1 MRRACSAGVGMAMA
15 LAAVAAAPLGVPSVA
30 AAAAAGPAVVPF
42 AAEAPDNPAAPAAP
56 GAAPACVS
64 PAPVKTYA
72 YYHCYG
78 PDQVRAAHG
87 LPALSPTSSE
97 GSGQTIVL
105 VDAYGSPTAAA
116 DLQTFASAFG
126 GPTPSFE
133 QWFPQG
139 QPGFPTDTVNGNGQ
153 SQSGPAA
160 AAGWA
165 GEAALDVEWAYAL
178 APAAHI
184 VLVAVPPAETQG
196 VPGLPN
202 LMNAIDQAV
211 GRFPAGTVFSMSFGT
226 DESAFASPAAA
237 RTQFARFDATFARG
251 NAKGDTFF
259 ASSGDSGS
267 VGVTRAHRQTATS
280 PDPQVSY
287 PNVSPSVT
295 SVGGTQ
301 LQYGWTWAPTSDKPY
316 LDDGSLN
323 PDYFAWSPGGSTEPV
338 DNEGWAG
345 MVTGGGLSTV
355 YERPG
360 YQDPVSGVVGDHRGV
375 PDLSWNSSVNGGVL
389 VYTSFFPGVS
399 RVGWHVYGGTSASSP
414 QVAALTALANQ
425 GRAAAGRA
433 PLGNL
438 NPVVYSSAF
447 PRGSAFADVVP
458 LTYGTTPSGHLDSN
472 RVWDIG
478 TDGVLTPDPVPG
490 YRTTTGYDLANGWG
504 VPTGP
509 DYVSALVSAP

>member
-1 MRRACSAGVGMAMA
+1 MRTVVALASGTVIG
-15 LAAVAAAPLGVPSVA
+15 LAAVAGVASGGASVA
-30 AAAAAGPAVVPF
+30 APAVVPF
-42 AAEAPDNPAAPAAP
+42 AAEAPDTPAMPTGTGTP
-56 GAAPACVS
+56 PACVS

-78 PDQVRAAHG
+78 PNEVRAAHG
-87 LPALSPTSSE
+87 LPALATTSTE
-97 GSGQTIVL
+97 GAGQTIVL
-105 VDAYGSPTAAA
+105 VDSYGSPTAEA
-116 DLQTFASAFG
+116 DLATFASSFG
-126 GPTPSFE
+126 GPAPSVE

-139 QPGFPTDTVNGNGQ
+139 EPGFPTTTVNGNGS

-184 VLVAVPPAETQG
+184 VLLAVPPAETQG

-202 LMNAIDQAV
+202 LMNAIDKAID
-211 GRFPAGTVFSMSFGT
+211 RFPAGTVFSMSFGT

-237 RTQFARFDATFARG
+237 KVAFARFDQTFAKG
-251 NAKGDTFF
+251 DAKGDTFF
-259 ASSGDSGS
+259 ASSGDAGS

-287 PNVSPSVT
+287 PNVSPYVT

-301 LQYGWTWAPTSDKPY
+301 LQYGWTWDPTSDTPF
-316 LDDGSLN
+316 LADGSLN
-323 PDYFAWSPGGSTEPV
+323 PDYFAWNSGGSSEPV

-345 MVTGGGLSTV
+345 LVTGGGLSTV
-355 YERPG
+355 YPRPA
-360 YQDPVSGVVGDHRGV
+360 YQDAVAGVVGDHRGV

-389 VYTSFFPGVS
+389 VYTSFFPGVN
-399 RVGWHVYGGTSASSP
+399 RLGWHLYGGTSASSP
-414 QVAALTALANQ
+414 QAAALTALANQ
-425 GRAAAGRA
+425 QRIAAQKA

-438 NPVVYSSAF
+438 NSVIYSTAF
-447 PRGSAFADVVP
+447 PRGAAFTDVVP
-458 LTYGTTPSGHLDSN
+458 STYGTTPSGHLDTN

-478 TDGVLTPDPVPG
+478 ADGALTPDPVPG
-490 YRTTTGYDLANGWG
+490 YPTTDGYDLTTGWG
-504 VPTGP
+504 VPAGP
-509 DYVSALVSAP
+509 TYVAALVAAP